1 VSLVGGS
8 AGDLGVLLGLRGVL
22 VALHVVVL
30 AVMVGGGAMR
40 LGCALVV
47 IGRFCVGLAGH
58 LCLPFGRGISG
69 RSLAASIVFA
79 ASAFVVFKE
88 RNWLSRQFIGAEKYH
103 LAKQTLLEHNAVMTD
118 SAVFKTDVVKDVG
131 NPNRFRWNIYENQR
145 VRDKSFYS
153 FATRREA
160 QNDAD
165 KFVRKLDSVWPG
177 PKE

>member
-1 VSLVGGS
+1 
-8 AGDLGVLLGLRGVL
+8 
-22 VALHVVVL
+22 
-30 AVMVGGGAMR
+30 
-40 LGCALVV
+40 
-47 IGRFCVGLAGH
+47 
-58 LCLPFGRGISG
+58 
-69 RSLAASIVFA
+69 VFP
-79 ASAFVVFKE
+79 ASAFVVFNE
-88 RNWLSRQFIGAEKYH
+88 LNWLSGQFNGSEKYH
-103 LAKQTLLEHNAVMTD
+103 LAKRTLLEHNAIMTD

-177 PKE
+177 SKE

>member
-1 VSLVGGS
+1 
-8 AGDLGVLLGLRGVL
+8 
-22 VALHVVVL
+22 
-30 AVMVGGGAMR
+30 
-40 LGCALVV
+40 
-47 IGRFCVGLAGH
+47 
-58 LCLPFGRGISG
+58 
-69 RSLAASIVFA
+69 
-79 ASAFVVFKE
+79 
-88 RNWLSRQFIGAEKYH
+88 
-103 LAKQTLLEHNAVMTD
+103 MTD

-177 PKE
+177 SKEYTPANSRSAAGRGQRTRRPTGYAQLSLERGLEGNRLARRGADGGGDAP